1 MAAFSRIKVGQ
12 VLFTVTRQRMGNT
25 TMTRLA
31 VHEVKVLELDPVKR
45 KVRAIWNHFNAP
57 EWYSERQV
65 ARWKVSK
72 PKADKL

>member
-1 MAAFSRIKVGQ
+1 MAALSRIKPEQ
-12 VLFTVTRQRMGNT
+12 ILYTVTRQGMGNT

-31 VHEVKVLELDPVKR
+31 VHEVKVLEVDLVKR
-45 KVRAIWNHFNAP
+45 KVRAIWNHFNPP